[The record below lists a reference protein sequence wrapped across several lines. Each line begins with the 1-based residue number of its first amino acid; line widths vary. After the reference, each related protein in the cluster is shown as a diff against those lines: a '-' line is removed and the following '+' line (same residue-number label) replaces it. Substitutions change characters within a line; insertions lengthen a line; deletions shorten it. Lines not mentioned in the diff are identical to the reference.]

1 MEPMWAIPPRASPPR
16 SGGSRRKTLSVDY
29 GRWSRHW
36 LRCSVVP
43 IRQRAR
49 DQAFVVAFGERVRQV
64 RAEVGLT
71 QEQLAEAA
79 GLHPTFVANVE
90 RGYRVPTVPT
100 MLKLAQGLGVEPS
113 RLVDGLDTS
122 P

>member
-1 MEPMWAIPPRASPPR
+1 M
-16 SGGSRRKTLSVDY
+16 TLSVDY
-29 GRWSRHW
+29 GRWSRRW

-122 P
+122 Q